1 MCLYNYK
8 QWVKMIEHWFEDAF
22 LKKLRGTYEVRLVVK
37 GASITR
43 VLSRCLSP
51 HLFIYRNVVKIYV
64 YMWNEFSNE
73 LYKIMIKK
81 ILSRP
86 HEQGLFL

>member
-1 MCLYNYK
+1 
-8 QWVKMIEHWFEDAF
+8 
-22 LKKLRGTYEVRLVVK
+22 
-37 GASITR
+37 

-81 ILSRP
+81 NIKSTAWARVI
-86 HEQGLFL
+86 FVKN